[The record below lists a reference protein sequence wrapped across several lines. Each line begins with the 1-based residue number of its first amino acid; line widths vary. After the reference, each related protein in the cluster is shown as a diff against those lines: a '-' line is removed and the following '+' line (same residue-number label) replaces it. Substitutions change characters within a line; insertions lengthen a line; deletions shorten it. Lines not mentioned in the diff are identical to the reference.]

1 MRILYLTSGFPWP
14 LTSGY
19 LRHYFLIRELARQ
32 HEITLVS
39 LVNRRFRPEYI
50 DALAPLTRN
59 VFTFPADPAKR
70 AAGSLIRGLR
80 MFVGGEHAAR
90 EMQRAVRRLVRDREF
105 DLAIFS
111 GKHTLPALR
120 SLRGLPLIADICDAA
135 SVRYRGAIPYSGLV
149 RRIQCRAAAAYMQR
163 TERRIIRAA
172 SHVLFASARDRDAL
186 VPAGSDQATV
196 VPNGVDL
203 EFWNRGTRERGRR
216 AIVFT
221 GAMSYGPNADA
232 AQFLIDQIYPRV
244 RAVVPEAEV
253 WIVGRDPGPAL
264 IAAGRHSGVTVTGF
278 VDDVR
283 PWLQRACV
291 FAAPLRFGAGIQN
304 KLLEALAM
312 EVPIVASP
320 LAANGLR
327 ADDGELPPLIIAEGP
342 EATAEQLIRLLRAA
356 QQMARPDAAGRHF
369 VAERFD
375 WSASASKLEEVMQ
388 SIVRTAERRAAP
400 TQRPTP
406 AVHLSGPPVR
416 IPGGPQ

>member
-19 LRHYFLIRELARQ
+19 LRHYFLIRELASQ

-39 LVNRRFRPEYI
+39 LVNRRFRPEYV
-50 DALAPLTRN
+50 DALAPLTRD
-59 VFTFPADPAKR
+59 VYTFPAEPGRR
-70 AAGSLIRGLR
+70 AAGSLIRSLR
-80 MFVGGEHAAR
+80 WFAGGEHAAR
-90 EMQRAVRRLVRDREF
+90 EMQRAVRRLVSEREF

-135 SVRYRGAIPYSGLV
+135 SVRYRGAIPYSGLA
-149 RRIQCRAAAAYMQR
+149 RRVQCRVAATYMRR
-163 TERRIIRAA
+163 TEGRIIRAA

-186 VPAGSDQATV
+186 VPAGSRRATV

-203 EFWNRGTRERGRR
+203 GFWNRGTRERGRR

-232 AQFLIDQIYPRV
+232 ASFLIDQVFPRV

-264 IAAGRHSGVTVTGF
+264 IAAGRQPGVKVTGF

-283 PWLQRACV
+283 PWLERACV

-327 ADDGELPPLIIAEGP
+327 MDDGTLPPLTIAEGP
-342 EATAEQLIRLLRAA
+342 EATAEQLVRLLRAA
-356 QQMARPDAAGRHF
+356 QQCPEPDAAGRRF
-369 VAERFD
+369 VARHFD
-375 WSASASKLEEVMQ
+375 WSASASKVEEIMQ
-388 SIVRTAERRAAP
+388 SIA
-400 TQRPTP
+400 P
-406 AVHLSGPPVR
+406 AVEERAVAGEPRSQAAHLSGPPVR
-416 IPGGPQ
+416 IPRGL